1 MTKINPGWFE
11 GVKTVGITAGASA
24 PEHLVEEVIQYFRK
38 LGVTTV
44 KEEESVQES
53 VKFGLPPELTKVAI

>member
-1 MTKINPGWFE
+1 MLRQWDCLVPR
-11 GVKTVGITAGASA
+11 
-24 PEHLVEEVIQYFRK
+24 HLVEEVIQYFRK

-53 VKFGLPPELTKVAI
+53 VKFGLPPELTKAVI